1 MSTFFVL
8 TEIKISNQNFVSLF
22 IPYSIERNSFK
33 MKKNLPLLFFL
44 LIGPILFSQ
53 TKGDP
58 VYIQSIYFGGGDYR
72 IDKVQKK
79 DLSDFL
85 QSIPN
90 IEEYEISVH
99 GHTDDIGGVEYNQ
112 WLSEM
117 RSEMVVRQVVLE
129 NITRESIGIKDFGE
143 LNPIYDNNTWEGKLK
158 NRRADIVL
166 KKIVM

>member
-1 MSTFFVL
+1 
-8 TEIKISNQNFVSLF
+8 
-22 IPYSIERNSFK
+22 
-33 MKKNLPLLFFL
+33 MKTIL
-44 LIGPILFSQ
+44 PILLCILIPTILSAQ
-53 TKGDP
+53 TKGEP

-72 IDKVQKK
+72 IDQLQKNE
-79 DLSDFL
+79 LSDFL
-85 QSIPN
+85 ESIPN

-117 RSEMVVRQVVLE
+117 RSEMVIKEVVLK
-129 NITRESIGIKDFGE
+129 NISRESIGIKDFGE
-143 LNPIYDNNTWEGKLK
+143 LNPIYNNNTWEGKLK

>member
-1 MSTFFVL
+1 MKNTL
-8 TEIKISNQNFVSLF
+8 TI
-22 IPYSIERNSFK
+22 
-33 MKKNLPLLFFL
+33 LLCF
-44 LIGPILFSQ
+44 LIGTSLSAQ
-53 TKGDP
+53 TKGEP
-58 VYIQSIYFGGGDYR
+58 VYIQSIFFGGGDYR
-72 IDKVQKK
+72 IDQRQKQ
-79 DLSDFL
+79 DLADFL
-85 QSIPN
+85 ESIPN

-117 RSEMVVRQVVLE
+117 RSEMVIRQVVLK
-129 NITRESIGIKDFGE
+129 NISRESIGIKDFGE